1 MSGKRAAGAVRP
13 PVAPENSLTGQLT
26 RAEIRRSQK
35 RGRKRALKVVGIS
48 TAALLV
54 VCGGGAGYLYFHLA
68 GNIKSA
74 KLYTGNQAAAV
85 GVEKADALGRKPYNL
100 LLIGS
105 DTRDTAA
112 DCAAGGDCANGG
124 TGANA
129 DVEMVVHLSA
139 DRSNITV
146 MSIPRDLMTNLP
158 ACTDPTT
165 GTSVGARYGQINS
178 SLQQG
183 PSCTAEAVHHLTG
196 ITIDDFAMVDFGGVE
211 SMSNALG
218 GVNVCVS
225 SNMYDL
231 NSGLKL
237 TAGTHS
243 LEGKA
248 ALEFLRTRDSFGD
261 GSDNVGRT
269 TATHIFFT
277 DMINKLKSGGTL
289 SNPMAL
295 LSIANAATKA
305 LTVSPNI
312 DSPVKL
318 VEMAQD
324 MNKVATNRI
333 TFTTMQNVA
342 DPENS
347 SRVLIGPGAQ
357 TLFNAIANDQSLTSP
372 SGSAAAAA
380 RSTTATATAA
390 PTPSVPVS
398 GITVSVYNGT
408 EVNGWSDVIAQQ
420 LVADGFDSATAGY
433 PDSAS
438 PATTTLTYGPGQAA
452 QAQTTAKTLGLPAT
466 ALKQGATAGLKLVL
480 GADWTSGKSFPNS
493 KPVAPPVN
501 TAVALASAY
510 AQNGA
515 ANNECVQ
522 VSKDYTQP
530 GATPAME
537 FAEHPNVPNSAP

>member
-1 MSGKRAAGAVRP
+1 MSGKRAAGAVP
-13 PVAPENSLTGQLT
+13 QPAVSADALSGQFT
-26 RAEIRRSQK
+26 RAEMRRAQK
-35 RGRKRALKVVGIS
+35 RGRRKALKIVGIG
-48 TAALLV
+48 TAAVLV
-54 VCGGGAGYLYFHLA
+54 VAGSGVGYLYVHLA
-68 GNIKSA
+68 GNIKTAS
-74 KLYTGNQAAAV
+74 LYTGNKAAAV
-85 GVEKADALGRKPYNL
+85 GVEKPDAFGRTPYNL

-112 DCAAGGDCANGG
+112 DCAAGGDCADDGI
-124 TGANA
+124 GANA
-129 DVEMVVHLSA
+129 DVEMLVHLSA

-146 MSIPRDLMTNLP
+146 MSVPRDLMTNLP

-165 GTSVGARYGQINS
+165 GVSVSAHYGQINS

-196 ITIDDFAMVDFGGVE
+196 IPIDDFAMVDFGGVE
-211 SMSNALG
+211 SMSDALG

-237 TAGTHS
+237 TKGTHS
-243 LEGKA
+243 LEGKS

-277 DMINKLKSGGTL
+277 NMINKLKSGGTL
-289 SNPMAL
+289 SNPMTL
-295 LSIANAATKA
+295 LSIADAATKA

-318 VEMAQD
+318 VDMAQD
-324 MNKVATNRI
+324 MNKVPTDRI
-333 TFTTMQNVA
+333 TFTTMQNQP
-342 DPENS
+342 DPQNS
-347 SRVLIGPGAQ
+347 SRVLIAPGAQ
-357 TLFNAIANDQSLTSP
+357 TLFNSIANDQSLTTSTG
-372 SGSAAAAA
+372 STSGAGSAT
-380 RSTTATATAA
+380 TTATATA
-390 PTPSVPVS
+390 TPSVPVS

-408 EVNGWSDVIAQQ
+408 EVNGWSDTVAQE
-420 LVADGFDSATAGY
+420 LVTDGFNSATTGY

-466 ALKQGATAGLKLVL
+466 ALKQGTAAGLKLVL
-480 GADWTSGKSFPNS
+480 GADWTSGTSFPHS

-501 TAVALASAY
+501 TAAALANAH
-510 AQNGA
+510 AQNGS

-522 VSKDYTQP
+522 VSTDYTEP